1 MQAKEYYRATSVEEA
16 VSLLSA
22 AGSRGRALAGG
33 TDVIVQ
39 VRENR
44 RAVEVLVDLKAIPEL
59 TAIEYDPLVGL
70 RIGAAAACSDINGQE
85 QIEIDYAALVDST
98 SLIGGTAIQSRASLG
113 GNLCTSSPAG
123 DSIPSLIAL
132 NAQVLI
138 AGPDGYRTLS
148 VEDFVLG
155 PGRNTLHEGEIV
167 VQFVLPPKLPR
178 TASAYLRFIPRNEM
192 DIAVASAGAWVE
204 MSNDYKSIIDARV
217 VIGGVAPTCILVKEA
232 AAVLI
237 GQPLTTE
244 VFALAAQKASEAAR
258 PITDMRGSAAQRVHL
273 TSVLARR
280 AIKKAVARSLLG

>member
-1 MQAKEYYRATSVEEA
+1 MQAKEYYRASTVEEA
-16 VSLLSA
+16 VTLLKE
-22 AGSRGRALAGG
+22 AGPRGRALAGG

-44 RAVEVLVDLKAIPEL
+44 RAVDVLVDLKAIPEL
-59 TAIEYDPLVGL
+59 TLLEYDPLVGL
-70 RIGAAAACSDINGQE
+70 RIGAAVPCAEISRNQ
-85 QIEIDYAALVDST
+85 QVEIDYAALVDST

-132 NAQVLI
+132 NAQVVL
-138 AGPDGYRTLS
+138 AGPDGIRTLP
-148 VEDFVLG
+148 VDDFCLG

-204 MSNDYKSIIDARV
+204 MANDYKTILDARV

-237 GQPLTTE
+237 GQPLTTD
-244 VFALAAQKASEAAR
+244 VFALAAEKAAEAAR
-258 PITDMRGSAAQRVHL
+258 PITDVRGSAEQRVHL